1 MRHKESDMR
10 SVGVRELKER
20 TGQILRAVS
29 EGQSVEVTHRGKVM
43 ARLVPPPRSL
53 SPEEIERI
61 LREDDELIQEI
72 GRAQTRPIDM
82 SELRR
87 W

>member
-1 MRHKESDMR
+1 MR

-20 TGQILRAVS
+20 TSEILREVS
-29 EGQSVEVTHRGKVM
+29 EGHSVEVTHRGKVM
-43 ARLVPPPRSL
+43 ARLVPPPKGL
-53 SPEEIERI
+53 SPEAIERV
-61 LREDDELIQEI
+61 LREDDELIREI
-72 GRAQTRPIDM
+72 GRVQARPIEM

>member
-1 MRHKESDMR
+1 MR

-20 TGQILRAVS
+20 TTDILREVS
-29 EGQSVEVTHRGKVM
+29 EGQSIEVTHRGKVM
-43 ARLVPPPRSL
+43 ARLVPPPRRLSL
-53 SPEEIERI
+53 EEIERV
-61 LREDDELIQEI
+61 LHEDEELIEEI
-72 GRAQTRPIDM
+72 GRAQRRPIEM